1 MTEAARTFVRY
12 HHLHSTLARE
22 VQGNT
27 TTDRALDD
35 VAAYLKAKRIVEE
48 AVRLGVPV
56 AAIELACNTM
66 RTAR

>member
-1 MTEAARTFVRY
+1 MTDAARTFVRY
-12 HHLHSTLARE
+12 HAKHTALARE

-27 TTDRALDD
+27 STDRALDD

-48 AVRLGVPV
+48 AVRLGVPL